1 MHLCLHPTQ
10 GECVDSV
17 LSQLRALA
25 VFYEPV
31 WSSRGDSG
39 CLDGK
44 SVSRRKHFPG
54 AVSPS
59 LSRGCSFP
67 PHSPSSRL
75 VQRPSS
81 CRSLSKAQLDIF
93 YVQDVGFLRTT
104 LIIYLF
110 HFSCVIVPIFYTK
123 VLSLLWNSCCFI
135 VALLPLKFLSSFFEV
150 SSLPLCL
157 PRLTLFFF
165 FFFASLLLQPPTTSS
180 QPSTRR
186 SRLTCAITRGD
197 TTTSLTHSMPCTGKW
212 PPSSSSFWVIISKEA
227 SSLNWLQ
234 VIRSSWCK

>member
-1 MHLCLHPTQ
+1 MPWMKKTPDTLVFVVLSFWNYTSVIYPNTEPTNTDQEPCIWLFNPRNRKHSHTISSSSNYVLKNNQESVRHMRLCLHPTR
-10 GECVDSV
+10 GESVDSV

-44 SVSRRKHFPG
+44 SVSRRKHFPS

-75 VQRPSS
+75 VQRPCS

-123 VLSLLWNSCCFI
+123 VLSLL
-135 VALLPLKFLSSFFEV
+135 
-150 SSLPLCL
+150 
-157 PRLTLFFF
+157 
-165 FFFASLLLQPPTTSS
+165 
-180 QPSTRR
+180 
-186 SRLTCAITRGD
+186 
-197 TTTSLTHSMPCTGKW
+197 
-212 PPSSSSFWVIISKEA
+212 
-227 SSLNWLQ
+227 
-234 VIRSSWCK
+234 